1 MRGAIAAGHP
11 LTAQVGADVLRAGG
25 NAVDA
30 CVAAS
35 FASWVTESPLTGPGG
50 GGFMVVH
57 TARDGRTRVVDFF
70 VAQPSGRVGE
80 MEEAEVPFAGETT
93 QLFRIGPASVAVPGT
108 LAGLEEAH
116 RLWGTLPWRELA
128 APAVVLARE
137 GVRMTRAQAHLH
149 ALLDVILRHS
159 PEGRALYGGDAPLAA
174 GARFRSEEL
183 ATSLELIAEQGAKA
197 LYGGELGRTIVRW
210 LRANGGGLA
219 QRDLREYRVVR
230 RRPVATRFRG
240 SVFLSNPPPASGGVL
255 VCLGLKRLARGELS
269 AERVAA
275 ALAEQ
280 ARARTLPG
288 FARLLYR
295 GGLAKHVLGVG
306 GTTHISVLDAAGN
319 AASLSISTGSGSGV
333 IVPGTGFQLNNMLGE
348 WDLVSH
354 GAPLRPGTRLT
365 SMMAPSV
372 ALERG
377 RVRLVLGSAGSV
389 RLRGAVMQVAANVL
403 GRGLGVREAIERPRL
418 HPEEGVV
425 HCEGGTADEDAAR
438 LEELGWEVTR
448 WRRLNLFFGGVSAVE
463 PGAAAGDPRRGGH
476 GIMVE

>member
-57 TARDGRTRVVDFF
+57 TARDGRTRVLDFF
-70 VAQPSGRVGE
+70 VAQPSGRAGA
-80 MEEAEVPFAGETT
+80 MEELEVGFGGEST

-108 LAGLEEAH
+108 VAGLAEAH
-116 RLWGTLPWRELA
+116 RLYGSLPWRELM
-128 APAVVLARE
+128 APAVELARR
-137 GVRMTRAQAHLH
+137 GVELTPAQALLH
-149 ALLDVILRHS
+149 AILDVILRHS
-159 PEGRALYGGDAPLAA
+159 EEGRRLYGGDAPLPA
-174 GARFRSEEL
+174 GARFQSDEL
-183 ATSLELIAEQGAKA
+183 AASLELIGEQGARA
-197 LYGGELGRTIVRW
+197 LYGGELGRSVVRW
-210 LRANGGGLA
+210 LREQGGPVSE
-219 QRDLREYRVVR
+219 RDLRGYRVVR
-230 RRPVATRFRG
+230 RRPVSVRFRG
-240 SVFLSNPPPASGGVL
+240 SVFMSNPPPASGGVL

-269 AERVAA
+269 VERVVE

-295 GGLAKHVLGVG
+295 GGLAKKVLGVG

-348 WDLVSH
+348 HDLVSH
-354 GAPLRPGTRLT
+354 GAPLRAGARLT
-365 SMMAPSV
+365 SMMTPSI

-389 RLRGAVMQVAANVL
+389 RLRGAVMQVTANVL
-403 GRGLGVREAIERPRL
+403 GRGLGVGEAIERPRV
-418 HPEEGVV
+418 HPEECVV
-425 HCEGGTADEDAAR
+425 HCEGADDAAR
-438 LEELGWEVTR
+438 LAELGQEVVR
-448 WRRLNLFFGGVSAVE
+448 WRKRNLFFGGVSAVE
-463 PGAAAGDPRRGGH
+463 PDAAAGDPRRGGQ
-476 GIMVE
+476 GIVV